1 MGWIV
6 SKKYK
11 FIFIHIPKT
20 GGSSIA
26 EPEYLSGQG
35 ALVAHL
41 GSEDHVQAGHIRAV
55 GLKNRLQDNWD
66 DYFKFTFV
74 RNPWDRTVSLYH
86 YFLQDP
92 EKQRSMLGKEIA
104 KLGSF
109 KEFCHQLDNIEL
121 DPHFD
126 PQISYLIDY
135 EGHILV
141 DFIGRFET
149 IASDVDF
156 ICKKAG
162 LPAIILPHFR
172 KSDHDSYRRY
182 YDNESAGIIATKY
195 KSDIDAFKYTF
206 NSR

>member
-6 SKKYK
+6 SKKHK

-26 EPEYLSGQG
+26 EPEYQSGQG

-41 GSEDHVQAGHIRAV
+41 GSEDYVQAGHIRAV

-66 DYFKFTFV
+66 DYFKFAFV
-74 RNPWDRTVSLYH
+74 RNPWDRIVSLYH

-92 EKQRSMLGKEIA
+92 EKQRSALGKEIA
-104 KLGSF
+104 RLGSF
-109 KEFCHQLDNIEL
+109 REFCRQIDNLEL

-135 EGHILV
+135 EGQFLL
-141 DFIGRFET
+141 DYIGRFES
-149 IASDVDF
+149 IGRDIDF
-156 ICKKAG
+156 ICKKIG
-162 LPAIILPHFR
+162 LPAVKLPHFR
-172 KSDHDSYRRY
+172 KSDHNSYRNC
-182 YDNESAGIIATKY
+182 YDKESAEIIAAKY
-195 KSDIDAFKYTF
+195 KSDIDAFNYKL
-206 NSR
+206 

>member
-35 ALVAHL
+35 ALIAHL

-55 GLKNRLQDNWD
+55 GLKNMLQGSWD
-66 DYFKFTFV
+66 DYFKFAFV
-74 RNPWDRTVSLYH
+74 RNPWDRIVSLYY

-92 EKQRSMLGKEIA
+92 EKQRTALGKEIA
-104 KLGSF
+104 KPGSF
-109 KEFCHQLDNIEL
+109 KEFCRQLDSIEL

-135 EGHILV
+135 EGQFLL
-141 DFIGRFET
+141 DYIGRFES
-149 IASDVDF
+149 IDSDINL
-156 ICKKAG
+156 ICNKIG
-162 LPAIILPHFR
+162 LPTVKLPHFR
-172 KSDHDSYRRY
+172 KSDHDSYHNH
-182 YDNESAGIIATKY
+182 YDNESAEIIAAKY
-195 KSDIDAFKYTF
+195 KSDIEAFKYKY
-206 NSR
+206 

>member
-26 EPEYLSGQG
+26 EPEYQSGQG

-41 GSEDHVQAGHIRAV
+41 GSEDYVQAGHIRAV
-55 GLKNRLQDNWD
+55 GLKSSLQDNWD
-66 DYFKFTFV
+66 DYFKFAFV
-74 RNPWDRTVSLYH
+74 RNPWDRIVSLYY

-92 EKQRSMLGKEIA
+92 EKQKSALGIEIA

-109 KEFCHQLDNIEL
+109 REFCRQLDNIEL

-135 EGHILV
+135 EGRFLLDHL
-141 DFIGRFET
+141 GRFES
-149 IASDVDF
+149 IDSDIDS
-156 ICKKAG
+156 ICKKIG
-162 LPAIILPHFR
+162 LPAVKLPHFR
-172 KSDHDSYRRY
+172 KSDHDSYKNH
-182 YDNESAGIIATKY
+182 YDDKTVEIIATRY
-195 KSDIDAFKYTF
+195 KSDIDAFKYSF
-206 NSR
+206 

>member
-26 EPEYLSGQG
+26 EPEYQSGQG

-55 GLKNRLQDNWD
+55 GLKNRLQDSWD
-66 DYFKFTFV
+66 DYFKFAFV
-74 RNPWDRTVSLYH
+74 RNPWDRIVSLYH

-92 EKQRSMLGKEIA
+92 EKQRSALGKEIA

-109 KEFCHQLDNIEL
+109 REFCLQIENIEL

-135 EGHILV
+135 EGQFLLDYLGRYESIDK
-141 DFIGRFET
+141 DF
-149 IASDVDF
+149 DL
-156 ICKKAG
+156 ICKKIG
-162 LPAIILPHFR
+162 LPAVQLPHLR
-172 KSDHDSYRRY
+172 KSDHDTYHHH
-182 YDNESAGIIATKY
+182 YDVETAKIIAARY
-195 KSDIDAFKYTF
+195 KSDIDAFKYSF
-206 NSR
+206 